1 MSVLPDE
8 MWRRI
13 LEIGIES
20 KTLDYRSLCCLSI
33 SCRRLRSLAAED
45 SLWSNLLLTDFP
57 SISNSDEN
65 RINCRGNNYSSSK
78 FKSLYR
84 ISYEKDREQ
93 KRLAHRRAVLRIES
107 EIAVHLRRIQEI
119 KLQLSEEKEKMN
131 KAIAELLN
139 LRRVRQASAVLD
151 VWQPEIIRSR
161 QKEMVQQCNVPVD
174 FRINAVEMEISLC
187 KQQIAGLE
195 KALIVKK
202 RTLAAAKEQL
212 ASVKYHPLQDFN
224 SSSFQLNV
232 FRIRNNKM
240 LKHTIPQLSETD

>member
-1 MSVLPDE
+1 MLSVLPDE

-65 RINCRGNNYSSSK
+65 KINCK
-78 FKSLYR
+78 FKSLYK

-107 EIAVHLRRIQEI
+107 EIAVHLKRIQEI

-139 LRRVRQASAVLD
+139 LRRVRQASAALE

-187 KQQIAGLE
+187 KQQIAGLD

-224 SSSFQLNV
+224 SSSFQLNEC
-232 FRIRNNKM
+232 RMRNKM
-240 LKHTIPQLSETD
+240 LKHTSTVKF